1 MSCTGRSPA
10 HVGQRAGG
18 LRYSHLH
25 SEVCSQIEQ
34 VNEAI
39 CDARPPL
46 AAPGEAAPGTRGK
59 KGQLSRELAAA
70 LASEAAAEVTRLA
83 AAAAQSVAAGQG
95 LEAAEQVIRAG
106 LLRLGAGMLEDL
118 LAIDAGYAGPR
129 IGWTTRPLAASR
141 RLNPRT
147 PASAARRAGAWTRSL
162 ARAKP
167 ASGALPA
174 TTPATLT

>member
-1 MSCTGRSPA
+1 M
-10 HVGQRAGG
+10 
-18 LRYSHLH
+18 
-25 SEVCSQIEQ
+25 
-34 VNEAI
+34 
-39 CDARPPL
+39 
-46 AAPGEAAPGTRGK
+46 
-59 KGQLSRELAAA
+59 
-70 LASEAAAEVTRLA
+70 TRLA

-95 LEAAEQVIRAG
+95 LEAAEQVIRAV

>member
-1 MSCTGRSPA
+1 M
-10 HVGQRAGG
+10 
-18 LRYSHLH
+18 
-25 SEVCSQIEQ
+25 
-34 VNEAI
+34 
-39 CDARPPL
+39 
-46 AAPGEAAPGTRGK
+46 
-59 KGQLSRELAAA
+59 A

-174 TTPATLT
+174 TTPATLA